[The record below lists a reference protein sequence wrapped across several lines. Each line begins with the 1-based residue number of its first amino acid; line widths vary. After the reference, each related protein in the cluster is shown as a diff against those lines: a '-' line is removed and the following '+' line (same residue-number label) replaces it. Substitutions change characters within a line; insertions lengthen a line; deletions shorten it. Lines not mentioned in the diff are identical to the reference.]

1 MTLLNICQDILKE
14 TKSSSIP
21 SIIIGNNEDV
31 AVQIFQA
38 VKTSITDLAR
48 NYQWQELQK
57 EYTFSSVVNQAGYN
71 LPSDFDRLIDN
82 TFWNASQNWAMIGG
96 LTPESWRVLKNSL
109 ITQAETVE
117 YYRIR
122 GNQIIIHRTPSVVEN
137 YVFEYISKNIVK
149 SASDVEQ
156 TGFLADTDIT
166 VIDEYLVRLDTTWRW
181 LKNNGRSYAEEKNIA
196 EKAIAERIKAN
207 GSRGTIT
214 AKPIIEIYNSNI
226 SAYKP
231 INVWD

>member
-1 MTLLNICQDILKE
+1 MTLLTVCQDILRE

-21 SIIIGNNEDV
+21 GTIIGNNDDV
-31 AVQIFQA
+31 AKQIFQA
-38 VKTSITDLAR
+38 IKTSITDLAR

-57 EYTFSSVVNQAGYN
+57 EYTFSSVIGQAGYN
-71 LPSDFDRLIDN
+71 LPSDFDRMIDN

-181 LKNNGRSYAEEKNIA
+181 LKNNGRSYAEEKNMA

-214 AKPIIEIYNSNI
+214 AKPIIEIYNSMI

-231 INVWD
+231 INV

>member
-231 INVWD
+231 INV

>member
-1 MTLLNICQDILKE
+1 MTLLTVCQDILRE

-21 SIIIGNNEDV
+21 GTIIGNNDDV
-31 AVQIFQA
+31 AKQIFQA
-38 VKTSITDLAR
+38 IKTSITDLAR

-57 EYTFSSVVNQAGYN
+57 EYTFSSVIGQAGYD
-71 LPSDFDRLIDN
+71 LPSDFDRMVDN
-82 TFWNASQNWAMIGG
+82 TFWNANQNWAMIGG

-109 ITQAETVE
+109 LTQAETVE
-117 YYRIR
+117 YFRIR
-122 GNQIIIHRTPSVVEN
+122 GNQIIIHRTPSVVES
-137 YVFEYISKNIVK
+137 YVYEYITKNIVK
-149 SASDVEQ
+149 SASNVAQSE
-156 TGFLADTDIT
+156 FLADTDNT

-181 LKNNGRSYAEEKNIA
+181 LKNNGRSYAEEKNMA

-214 AKPIIEIYNSNI
+214 AKPIIEIYNSMI

-231 INVWD
+231 INV

>member
-1 MTLLNICQDILKE
+1 MTLLTVCQDILKE

-21 SIIIGNNEDV
+21 AIIIGNNDDV
-31 AVQIFQA
+31 AIQIFQA
-38 VKTSITDLAR
+38 IKTSITDLAR

-57 EYTFSSVVNQAGYN
+57 EYSFSSVIGQANYD
-71 LPSDFDRLIDN
+71 LPSDFDRMIDN
-82 TFWNASQNWAMIGG
+82 TFWNGSQNWAMIGG

-149 SASDVEQ
+149 SASDVKQ
-156 TGFLADTDIT
+156 TEFLADTDTT

-207 GSRGTIT
+207 GSRGIIT

-231 INVWD
+231 INV

>member
-57 EYTFSSVVNQAGYN
+57 EYTFSSVISQAGYN

-231 INVWD
+231 INV

>member
-1 MTLLNICQDILKE
+1 MTLLTVCQDILRE

-21 SIIIGNNEDV
+21 GTIIGNNDDV
-31 AVQIFQA
+31 AKQIFQA
-38 VKTSITDLAR
+38 IKTSITDLAR

-57 EYTFSSVVNQAGYN
+57 EYTFSSVIGQAGYD
-71 LPSDFDRLIDN
+71 LPSDFDRMVDN

-109 ITQAETVE
+109 LTQAETVE

-137 YVFEYISKNIVK
+137 YVYEYITKNIVK
-149 SASDVEQ
+149 SASNVAQSE
-156 TGFLADTDIT
+156 FLADTDNT
-166 VIDEYLVRLDTTWRW
+166 VIDEYLIRLDTTWRW
-181 LKNNGRSYAEEKNIA
+181 LKNNGRSYAEEKNMA

-214 AKPIIEIYNSNI
+214 AKPIIEIYNSMI

-231 INVWD
+231 INV

>member
-1 MTLLNICQDILKE
+1 M
-14 TKSSSIP
+14 
-21 SIIIGNNEDV
+21 
-31 AVQIFQA
+31 
-38 VKTSITDLAR
+38 
-48 NYQWQELQK
+48 
-57 EYTFSSVVNQAGYN
+57 
-71 LPSDFDRLIDN
+71 
-82 TFWNASQNWAMIGG
+82 
-96 LTPESWRVLKNSL
+96 

-231 INVWD
+231 INV

>member
-1 MTLLNICQDILKE
+1 MTLLTVCQDILRE

-21 SIIIGNNEDV
+21 GTIIGNNDDV
-31 AVQIFQA
+31 AKQIFQA
-38 VKTSITDLAR
+38 IKTSITDLAR

-57 EYTFSSVVNQAGYN
+57 EYTFSSVIGQAGYD
-71 LPSDFDRLIDN
+71 LPSDFDRMVDN

-109 ITQAETVE
+109 LTQAETVE
-117 YYRIR
+117 YFRIR
-122 GNQIIIHRTPSVVEN
+122 GNQIIIHRTPLVVEN
-137 YVFEYISKNIVK
+137 YVYEYITKNIVK
-149 SASDVEQ
+149 SASNVAQSE
-156 TGFLADTDIT
+156 FLADTDNT
-166 VIDEYLVRLDTTWRW
+166 VIDEYLIRLDTTWRW
-181 LKNNGRSYAEEKNIA
+181 LKNNGRSYAEEKNMA

-214 AKPIIEIYNSNI
+214 AKPIIEIYNSMI

-231 INVWD
+231 INV

>member
-71 LPSDFDRLIDN
+71 LPSDFDRMIDN

-231 INVWD
+231 INV